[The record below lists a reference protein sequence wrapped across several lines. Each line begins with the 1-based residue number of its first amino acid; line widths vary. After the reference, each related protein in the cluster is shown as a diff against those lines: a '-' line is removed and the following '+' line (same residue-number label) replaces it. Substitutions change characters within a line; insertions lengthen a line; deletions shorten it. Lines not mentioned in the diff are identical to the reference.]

1 MPRLKVILNPVAD
14 RGHARELAP
23 RIKALLGEH
32 GDFVWVETS
41 RPGEAI
47 QLAAHAKEEGY
58 DIVVAAGGDGTAH
71 EVLNGL
77 VHGSR
82 DDEVC
87 GTLGLIPVGSGNDF
101 AWMMGVAPG
110 VRQTRGPQGVEAA
123 IRKLFAGQTSV
134 IDVGRVCD
142 ETRRCRY
149 FGNGVGIGFD
159 GIVNIESRKIT
170 WARGFVMYTLAVLRT
185 VLLYFR
191 APRAAL
197 ELDGERIEQRL
208 LMLSVANG
216 RRYAGGFY
224 VTPQAEADD
233 GQFDLC
239 IVNQLS
245 RLQILRLIPKFMN
258 GTQASD
264 SHVKMRR
271 ARHVVVHCDEGYAV
285 HADGEIFATSAQ
297 TLTMQI
303 LPQKLRVIV

>member
-1 MPRLKVILNPVAD
+1 MPKIQVILNPIAD

-23 RIKALLGEH
+23 RIKALLGER
-32 GDFVWVETS
+32 GEFGWAETS

-47 QLAAHAKEEGY
+47 QLAARARKEGY
-58 DIVVAAGGDGTAH
+58 EIVVAAGGDGTAQ

-77 VHGSR
+77 VNGSR
-82 DDEVC
+82 DDQVC

-110 VRQTRGPQGVEAA
+110 VRQTRGPQGIEEA
-123 IRKLFAGQTSV
+123 IHKLFAGKTRV

-142 ETRRCRY
+142 EAQRCRY

-170 WARGFVMYTLAVLRT
+170 WARGFLMYTLAVLRT

-197 ELDGERIEQRL
+197 ELDGRRVEQPL

-239 IVNQLS
+239 IVDQVS
-245 RLQILRLIPKFMN
+245 RLQILKLIPRFMN
-258 GTQASD
+258 GTQAGD
-264 SHVKMRR
+264 PHIKMTR
-271 ARHVVVHCDEGYAV
+271 ARRVVVQCDQGYAV
-285 HADGEIFATSAQ
+285 HADGEIFATAAK

-303 LPQKLRVIV
+303 FPQKLRVVV

>member
-1 MPRLKVILNPVAD
+1 MSRIKVILNPMAD

-23 RIKALLGEH
+23 RIKALLSER
-32 GDFVWVETS
+32 GDFGWAETS
-41 RPGEAI
+41 QPGEAI
-47 QLAAHAKEEGY
+47 QLAARAKEESY
-58 DIVVAAGGDGTAH
+58 DIVAAAGGDGATQ

-77 VHGSR
+77 VNGSR

-87 GTLGLIPVGSGNDF
+87 GTLGLIPIGSGNDF

-110 VRQTRGPQGVEAA
+110 ARQTRGPQGIEEAV
-123 IRKLFAGQTSV
+123 RKLFAGQTRV

-142 ETRRCRY
+142 EAQRCRY

-170 WARGFVMYTLAVLRT
+170 WARGFLMYTLAVLRT

-191 APRAAL
+191 APRATL
-197 ELDGERIEQRL
+197 ELDGQRIEQPL

-264 SHVKMRR
+264 SHVKMTR
-271 ARHVVVHCDEGYAV
+271 ARHVAVHCDEGYAV
-285 HADGEIFATSAQ
+285 HADGEIVAASAK

-303 LPQKLRVIV
+303 LPKKLRVVV